1 MYRFHRIIDLW
12 PHRIQVARSL
22 PGFNKLSDEDLRV
35 VLNQLLLAV
44 EHLHVKEKGQGTV
57 KSIS

>member
-12 PHRIQVARSL
+12 PHRIQLARSF

-44 EHLHVKEKGQGTV
+44 EHLHVTEKGPGAV